1 MTHCLWNNHHLRN
14 HIYLKRACLP
24 FSVTPPVAD
33 TVSLVHLRE
42 SGAWSPLLLAFVASA
57 PVLMEL
63 CGSSPSTDG
72 LNRINLC
79 LFCPNVDG
87 ANPEIAFR
95 SEELLFLREQN
106 QFSMTMQGVK
116 RLLKWSIFHLSQIC
130 AFEGFLHFL
139 PSSSYVET
147 VVFGICTWE
156 SISIWNFKCITT
168 CLASVSL

>member
-33 TVSLVHLRE
+33 TVFFVHLRE
-42 SGAWSPLLLAFVASA
+42 SGAWSPLLLAFVTSA

-139 PSSSYVET
+139 PSSSLCRNSCVWHLHM
-147 VVFGICTWE
+147 GIHLHLE
-156 SISIWNFKCITT
+156 F
-168 CLASVSL
+168 